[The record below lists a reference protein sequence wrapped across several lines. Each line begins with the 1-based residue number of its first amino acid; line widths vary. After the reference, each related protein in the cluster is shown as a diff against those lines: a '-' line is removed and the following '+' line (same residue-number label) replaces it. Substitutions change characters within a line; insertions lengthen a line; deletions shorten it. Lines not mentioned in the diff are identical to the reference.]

1 METTLPIFEGYPKPI
16 HHDEVYGPNG
26 EVRPHW
32 QYLLQS
38 LGALG
43 FAAIED
49 RQLKASRILRDD
61 GANYKLLEST
71 DAQHVWKLNPIPLLI
86 DSEEWSLIENAI
98 QERSELY
105 NLILED
111 LYGPQTLIKHRI
123 IPPELV
129 LSNPSFLR
137 TCFPYPTTDHQPL
150 IFHAVDLVR
159 DASGDPIVIA
169 DRTQSPSGSGYA
181 LENRTVMTRVFPS
194 LFRES
199 HVHRLAHFFTQ
210 LRFKLN
216 ALNPNGGIPRVI
228 ILTPGP
234 HNDTYFE
241 HAYLSNYLGFPLLQG
256 KDLTV
261 RDGFV
266 WMKSL
271 DGLKRVDVIL
281 RRIDDLYMD
290 PVELRG
296 DSLIGIPGIS
306 EVVRSGR
313 IVIANPMGAAFL
325 ENPALY
331 RYLPEIGRHLQ
342 GREPRLKSVNTWWCG
357 DPNDLAYV
365 LEHLPELFI
374 KHCYRKPGF
383 YSVCGPE
390 LDEHKLTAWRNRIL
404 KKPWLYVAQE
414 CLKKSSAPTWYQGK
428 ILPRP
433 SELRVFTQAGEGE
446 YSTMPGGLTRASLE
460 SSSKI
465 VSSQP
470 GLLFKDTWV
479 LASEPEKAAPPR
491 HNILPKDVIEIQ
503 AELSSRVAENV
514 FWMGRY
520 AERAEATLRY
530 MRTLFLQF
538 NRVEPLPDR
547 AYRTLLRGLTQL
559 TKTEPGFL
567 AEDDQLF
574 AQPETELFSL
584 IKDPMRIGSAAS
596 SLKLMLNAAE
606 EVQEQMTSDTQR
618 IINDIGDELDSLGQ
632 HFQPGMW
639 SAPEEA
645 LDPLVTALLA
655 LSGLVQESMVRDY
668 AWHFIDMGRRIERT
682 TQMTAQIKSLFVPCF
697 DEEEEEIL
705 VEALLMTNESINNY
719 RRRFHNQPEITKG
732 LAMLLMD
739 TDNPRSILYQL
750 NEIGLHMKKLPGSD
764 SVLAQHAKS
773 ILEATTAIQL
783 SDLNLLAQQNDNNH
797 RLALNDLII
806 KVQRLLGRASDELT
820 DRYFDHT
827 QGPQMLVRNS
837 LYHDE

>member
-1 METTLPIFEGYPKPI
+1 MEPAINSLNGYPNPPS
-16 HHDEVYGPNG
+16 HDEVYTQAGD
-26 EVRPHW
+26 VRPHW

-38 LGALG
+38 LSSLG
-43 FAAIED
+43 FEAIED
-49 RQLKASRILRDD
+49 RQMKASRILRDD
-61 GANYKLLEST
+61 GANYKLLDSP
-71 DAQHVWKLNPIPLLI
+71 DAQNVWKLNPIPLLI
-86 DSEEWSLIENAI
+86 DSEEWGLIESAI
-98 QERSELY
+98 QERSELF

-111 LYGPQTLIKHRI
+111 LYGPQTLIKHRV

-137 TCFPYPTTDHQPL
+137 PAFPFTAHDHQSL
-150 IFHAVDLVR
+150 ILHAIDLVR
-159 DASGDPIVIA
+159 NSAGEAIVIA
-169 DRTQSPSGSGYA
+169 DRTQSPSGAGYA
-181 LENRTVMTRVFPS
+181 LENRVVMTRVFPS

-216 ALNPNGGIPRVI
+216 SLNPNGGIPRVV

-234 HNDTYFE
+234 HNESYFE

-261 RDGFV
+261 REGLV

-281 RRIDDLYMD
+281 RRIDDVYLD

-296 DSLIGIPGIS
+296 DSLIGIPGIM
-306 EVVRSGR
+306 EVIRSGR
-313 IVIANPMGAAFL
+313 VIVANPVGSAFL

-331 RYLPEIGRHLQ
+331 RYLPAIGKHLQ
-342 GREPRLKSVNTWWCG
+342 GREPRLKSAQTWWCG
-357 DPNDLAYV
+357 DPNDLEYV
-365 LEHLPELFI
+365 LAHLPELFI

-390 LDEHKLTAWRNRIL
+390 LDEHKLTAWRKRII
-404 KKPWLYVAQE
+404 KRPWHYVAQE
-414 CLKKSSAPTWYQGK
+414 CIQKSSAPTWYQGQ

-433 SELRVFTQAGEGE
+433 SELRVFALAGEGE
-446 YSTMPGGLTRASLE
+446 YVMMPGGLTRASLE
-460 SSSKI
+460 ESPKM

-479 LASEPEKAAPPR
+479 IASEPEKAAPSRPSA
-491 HNILPKDVIEIQ
+491 LPEDVVEIQ
-503 AELSSRVAENV
+503 AELSSRVAENI
-514 FWMGRY
+514 FWLGRY

-538 NRVEPLPDR
+538 NRVEPLPER

-559 TKTEPGFL
+559 TNTQPGFL
-567 AEDDQLF
+567 VEDEALF
-574 AQPETELFSL
+574 KNPETELFSL
-584 IKDPMRIGSAAS
+584 IKDPERVGSVAS
-596 SLKLMLNAAE
+596 SLTLMLNAAE

-618 IINDIGDELDSLGQ
+618 IINDIGDEIGYLNEQ
-632 HFQPGMW
+632 FQPGMW

-655 LSGLVQESMVRDY
+655 LSGLVQESMLRDY
-668 AWHFIDMGRRIERT
+668 AWHFMDLGRRIERT
-682 TQMTAQIKSLFVPCF
+682 TQMSAQIRSLFVPCYF
-697 DEEEEEIL
+697 EEEEEIL
-705 VEALLMTNESINNY
+705 VEALLMTNESINTY
-719 RRRFHNQPEITKG
+719 RRRFHSTPEINKG

-739 TDNPRSILYQL
+739 TNNPRSILYQL
-750 NEIGLHMKKLPGSD
+750 HEVGVHMKNLPGSD
-764 SVLAQHAKS
+764 SVLPAHAKT

-783 SDLNLLAQQNDNNH
+783 SDLKILATKKHHD
-797 RLALNDLII
+797 
-806 KVQRLLGRASDELT
+806 QRLILDELMARVQYLLSATSDALT
-820 DRYFDHT
+820 DRYFDHS
-827 QGPQMLVRNS
+827 QGPQMLVQNT
-837 LYHDE
+837 LYQD